1 MLTLCLII
9 LFGITYS
16 STDPEIYEEN
26 YIYDGSFNVRN
37 IIDVSYYKIGYLP
50 NNIRYIFRIPAYE
63 DDKLEVNCYV
73 YRDAKIEFKVDVCA
87 YLGKPSKNVVYS
99 TIVLQSAPDYCR
111 FNIPKTS
118 VSWEEYD
125 GLQYDIHSYKFE
137 TLSNVDYVA
146 VGVKNQFSLHYLA
159 IKIYSEKGM
168 ALAIL
173 LLIILLPVILVI
185 GLVVFLLRRCGCIV
199 TVSSSSI

>member
-73 YRDAKIEFKVDVCA
+73 YRDAKIEF
-87 YLGKPSKNVVYS
+87 
-99 TIVLQSAPDYCR
+99 
-111 FNIPKTS
+111 
-118 VSWEEYD
+118 
-125 GLQYDIHSYKFE
+125 
-137 TLSNVDYVA
+137 
-146 VGVKNQFSLHYLA
+146 
-159 IKIYSEKGM
+159 
-168 ALAIL
+168 
-173 LLIILLPVILVI
+173 
-185 GLVVFLLRRCGCIV
+185 
-199 TVSSSSI
+199 